1 MSEEQQ
7 QQEKKYPAPISAKFA
22 GGALVTAI
30 PVLAHFGPTG
40 LLLSGIAGLIA
51 YRHGPEIYDMARD
64 TLPFLPSLEGR
75 KKEVGTSDERT
86 MWSRLLGYHPDQDD
100 QAQDEQAPAN
110 EADFVIEDRSTEV
123 PGVPRYTVEEIVSH
137 IPYNSYNIY
146 IGRSLT
152 KPSNPALSMN
162 FFRRHLKV
170 IGASQKGKSSM
181 AAALLSIMI
190 RTHDAAHV
198 LVALLD
204 KEDRTGRLFANDP
217 HIVRVRVEGRE
228 VSLHARKSEQVCEQL
243 ELLVQ
248 ILEYR
253 ASMPVQELRKQPL
266 IVIYLEE
273 FLMLKKELKARAA
286 KCKDAR
292 AKEQAT
298 ADYERFVYC
307 VNAIAGLGLKL
318 NMQFL
323 ICAQVDYR
331 DDDLYEAFANIT
343 AGFCF
348 CVKATAAASAG
359 FLQTELLNQN
369 AKNNKAGQCV
379 AETPDGHDLILAPEY
394 PLEQRLLDLEAKQR
408 SPYSPSPETS
418 LLELRDATGNMGKGN
433 AGNVGEPLYK
443 PVGTYGNGREDSRV
457 AGNIPHVG
465 GNEEPDYTQ
474 AEETQ
479 VLLAYAELLREGK
492 PVTRSAIH
500 EHLKWGNRQF
510 SRVVKPVCDKH
521 HIAERE
527 G

>member
-7 QQEKKYPAPISAKFA
+7 IQQEKKYPAPLSAKFA
-22 GGALVTAI
+22 GGALVTAVPI
-30 PVLAHFGPTG
+30 LAHFGPTG
-40 LLLSGIAGLIA
+40 LLLSGVASLIA
-51 YRHGPEIYDMARD
+51 YRHGPEMYEMARD

-75 KKEVGTSDERT
+75 GEPRARTSVERT
-86 MWSRLLGYHPDQDD
+86 MWDRLTSYYPEEGESQ
-100 QAQDEQAPAN
+100 EGEREAPTN
-110 EADFVIEDRSTEV
+110 EADFVTEDRSTEV

-137 IPYNSYNIY
+137 IPYNSYKVY

-181 AAALLSIMI
+181 AAALLSIML
-190 RTHDAAHV
+190 RTHDSAHV

-204 KEDRTGRLFANDP
+204 KENRTGRLFENDP
-217 HIVRVRVEGRE
+217 HIVRVRVDGRE
-228 VSLHARKSEQVCEQL
+228 VPLHARNSEQVCEQL

-286 KCKDAR
+286 KYKDAR

-298 ADYERFVYC
+298 TDYERFVYC

-379 AETPDGHDLILAPEY
+379 AETPDGHDLILAPDFD
-394 PLEQRLLDLEAKQR
+394 LEQRLLDMEASEHVIYRNQAR
-408 SPYSPSPETS
+408 V
-418 LLELRDATGNMGKGN
+418 N
-433 AGNVGEPLYK
+433 GEIPIYR
-443 PVGTYGNGREDSRV
+443 GGNGAVNGATSGASRGTGDDHLRLPEMAVNGQSEEVSAVNVNEDIRETIKRLV
-457 AGNIPHVG
+457 EIGKLTH
-465 GNEEPDYTQ
+465 
-474 AEETQ
+474 AEI
-479 VLLAYAELLREGK
+479 AK
-492 PVTRSAIH
+492 I
-500 EHLKWGNRQF
+500 
-510 SRVVKPVCDKH
+510 VKLDGRKYPMYRAVCQEMG
-521 HIAERE
+521 ISTERE